1 LKNRGLFITT
11 IVFFLLVNTTYY
23 WEGKLA
29 LFAFPAFLILV
40 IVYFGLAIVLVRQIY
55 FLIKEKFTDKHR
67 LLQVGL
73 LTIVLALTF
82 FKPFGFI
89 DFDKLSGKDLLIADR
104 EGGGNCTT
112 TLKLKDNN
120 TFRERSVCFGVT
132 EVKGRYELRA
142 DTIFFKDVDK
152 GRESEYYSFALIKP
166 ADFQNKKI
174 IGVIVRYKD
183 KTDTDGHELFITKN
197 DLKLLTDK
205 SRTANIGIANSW
217 AGHWNN
223 QER

>member
-1 LKNRGLFITT
+1 M
-11 IVFFLLVNTTYY
+11 VNTTYY

-55 FLIKEKFTDKHR
+55 FLVKEKFTDKQR
-67 LLQVGL
+67 LVQVGL

-82 FKPFGFI
+82 YKPFGFI
-89 DFDKLSGKDLLIADR
+89 GFDRLSGKDLLIADR

-132 EVKGRYELRA
+132 EVKGRYELQG
-142 DTIFFKDVDK
+142 DTIFFKDVNK
-152 GRESEYYSFALIKP
+152 GRQSEYYSYALIKL
-166 ADFQNKKI
+166 ADYQNKKI

-183 KTDTDGHELFITKN
+183 KGDTEGHELFITKN

-205 SRTANIGIANSW
+205 NRAANIGFA
-217 AGHWNN
+217 AMLA
-223 QER
+223 EE

>member
-1 LKNRGLFITT
+1 M
-11 IVFFLLVNTTYY
+11 VNTTYY

-40 IVYFGLAIVLVRQIY
+40 IVYFVLAIVLVRQIY
-55 FLIKEKFTDKHR
+55 FLVKEKFTDKQR
-67 LLQVGL
+67 LVQVGL

-82 FKPFGFI
+82 YKPFGFI
-89 DFDKLSGKDLLIADR
+89 DFDRLSGKDLLIADR

-120 TFRERSVCFGVT
+120 TFREQSVCFGIT
-132 EVKGRYELRA
+132 EVKGRYELQG
-142 DTIFFKDVDK
+142 DTIFFKDVNK
-152 GRESEYYSFALIKP
+152 GRQSEYYSYALIKS
-166 ADFQNKKI
+166 ADYQNKKI

-183 KTDTDGHELFITKN
+183 KANTEGHELFITKN

-205 SRTANIGIANSW
+205 SRTANM
-217 AGHWNN
+217 
-223 QER
+223 